1 MRYVT
6 KRPYSGPDFLGH
18 QVEIPELAEADVQE
32 NIICWNRKPI
42 CYINSQVARD
52 YFVWAD
58 DHMELSRRA
67 YEVFIWFNKEIKPYM
82 FEVKT
87 LDKDGNVKIEYVQ
100 KFSKYSPEESRYL
113 RKYFSKYL
121 EDNNDIIEVNN
132 AFFQAPIEDLALMA
146 KYLDAP
152 F

>member
-1 MRYVT
+1 MRYVA
-6 KRPYSGPDFLGH
+6 KKSYIGPDFLGH

-42 CYINSQVARD
+42 CYINSQVARE

-67 YEVFIWFNKEIKPYM
+67 YEVFIWFNKEVKPYM
-82 FEVKT
+82 FEET
-87 LDKDGNVKIEYVQ
+87 YIDKDGIPHTEYVQ
-100 KFSKYSPEESRYL
+100 RFSKYSPEETRYL
-113 RKYFSKYL
+113 KKYFSQYF
-121 EDNNDIIEVNN
+121 EPGEVIEVNN
-132 AFFQAPIEDLALMA
+132 AFFRAPIEDLALIA